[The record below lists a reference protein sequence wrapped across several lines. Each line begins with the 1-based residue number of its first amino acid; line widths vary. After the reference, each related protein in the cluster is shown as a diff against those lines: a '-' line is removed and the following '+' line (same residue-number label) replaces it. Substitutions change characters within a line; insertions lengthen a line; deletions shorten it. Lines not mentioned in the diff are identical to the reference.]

1 MPWFGDFGMLYY
13 RTDLLEKYG
22 YNSPPKTWDELEQ
35 MARAVMQGERANR
48 QDFTGFVFQGA
59 AYEGLTCNALEWLAS
74 AGGGDIV
81 TPEGEVTVNNP
92 EAIQMLRRAQGWVG
106 TISPRGVRTYQEEDA
121 RNIFQSGNALF
132 MRNWPY
138 AYAAAQ
144 EGNSPVKGKFNVAP
158 LPTNPGQDPVGTV
171 GGWQLG
177 VSQYS
182 DAKAY
187 LAVTWSTHL

>member
-121 RNIFQSGNALF
+121 RNIFQRATHSSCVTGRTLMRRPRRATPLSRASSTSHPSRLIRVRTRWARSAAGN
-132 MRNWPY
+132 W
-138 AYAAAQ
+138 
-144 EGNSPVKGKFNVAP
+144 
-158 LPTNPGQDPVGTV
+158 
-171 GGWQLG
+171 
-177 VSQYS
+177 VSR
-182 DAKAY
+182 
-187 LAVTWSTHL
+187 STPMPRHTSQ